1 MRFAHRL
8 VAHGNRSRR
17 TRKRRIGGG
26 ARGVRGCSTRRHCVC
41 DSRADVDKHLESGLM
56 TVTAWG
62 SARASVFDVVW
73 GAVQEIVV
81 VVLTARE
88 CVVIVD
94 LR

>member
-1 MRFAHRL
+1 
-8 VAHGNRSRR
+8 
-17 TRKRRIGGG
+17 
-26 ARGVRGCSTRRHCVC
+26 
-41 DSRADVDKHLESGLM
+41 M